1 MVTND
6 IQVLVSGCTCIDV
19 PEPDK
24 GTFAAIPHSPTS
36 NMPDF
41 LCSAVPHSPNNTLD
55 TCHDLQTLN
64 QCGDGN
70 FSTSI
75 YSNSV
80 KLCTDSSGTQF
91 THKICFTNISIEMNN
106 TRIHFFYSLSPQC
119 VAIESRA
126 RFRLYVTSYK
136 IVVKGKKYN
145 IIILIVNILF
155 HSCLQLLIS
164 MKS

>member
-1 MVTND
+1 MVTKD
-6 IQVLVSGCTCIDV
+6 IQVLISGCTCIDV

-36 NMPDF
+36 SAPDY
-41 LCSAVPHSPNNTLD
+41 LCSAILPDLTNTSD
-55 TCHDLQTLN
+55 QCYALN
-64 QCGDGN
+64 QCGDKSFN
-70 FSTSI
+70 TLI
-75 YSNSV
+75 YSNSI
-80 KLCTDSSGTQF
+80 KLCTNSSGTQF
-91 THKICFTNISIEMNN
+91 THKMCFTNISVEMNN

-119 VAIESRA
+119 VATGSKA
-126 RFRLYVTSYK
+126 RSRLYVASYK

-145 IIILIVNILF
+145 IITSIILIVKILF